1 MVYNEFNFLRRKRAV
16 EPLGIE
22 LISLNDLKCEIRDV
36 VENGNTPLENAQIK
50 AKAYYDAFQIPVF
63 SCDSGLYFDELEERE
78 QPGIFIRRVNGQV
91 LSDEEMIQYYSELAK
106 THGGKMIG
114 RYRNFISVNTTS
126 KKKRGFS
133 ARFFIKGNIK

>member
-1 MVYNEFNFLRRKRAV
+1 MKLLYGTTNKAKIDTMRRAV

-22 LISLNDLKCEIRDV
+22 LISLNDLKCEIPDV

-106 THGGKMIG
+106 RMGVK
-114 RYRNFISVNTTS
+114 
-126 KKKRGFS
+126 
-133 ARFFIKGNIK
+133 